1 MYEYDSSS
9 SLGLL
14 DKHRFEHRGLL
25 TVIVSTLIAFVL
37 LFSIFFIH
45 VNLTSSVFREKT
57 LITRFPPPGESLNST
72 WTTSYV
78 LPKNI
83 SLLEIHSQSFNFKS
97 ACPSEKFAL
106 VIHLATDLE
115 KVESWMEKCGSKVLY
130 FRMNS
135 DNLEEHDVDR
145 IVNYVPNAQ
154 YIPIKAE
161 YHGVKDSYQ
170 LLSNSAFQQMV
181 DKESNIITSL
191 HLSGYVTSSNVRTL
205 VDLVPFVEVL
215 TLEGP
220 ELCSSLLRQLR
231 VSQSACSITWNEL
244 RKLKIN
250 VINDCQRTFEFIDM
264 CWNMPQ
270 LKRLEIEGTQLN
282 PVNVRYIED
291 IIDKY
296 RIMNVNFDHNVCA
309 EEVLQTGAYM
319 CWKFL

>member
-1 MYEYDSSS
+1 
-9 SLGLL
+9 
-14 DKHRFEHRGLL
+14 
-25 TVIVSTLIAFVL
+25 
-37 LFSIFFIH
+37 
-45 VNLTSSVFREKT
+45 
-57 LITRFPPPGESLNST
+57 
-72 WTTSYV
+72 
-78 LPKNI
+78 
-83 SLLEIHSQSFNFKS
+83 
-97 ACPSEKFAL
+97 
-106 VIHLATDLE
+106 
-115 KVESWMEKCGSKVLY
+115 MEKCGSKVLY